1 MFIIIMSEQTTEQH
15 MLEMGNHLKEMI
27 EEKNE
32 LIKELKKGLMVLYG
46 LIRVSDENQDH
57 EMIIQARQVAS
68 EFIDKFLFNED

>member
-15 MLEMGNHLKEMI
+15 LLEMGNHFKEMI